1 MKGRR
6 TSMMPEHKT
15 VRAALHDRLIE
26 WIEDAT
32 LGDVFILFLSSL
44 LFGVIGAAVITS
56 AFF

>member
-1 MKGRR
+1 MA
-6 TSMMPEHKT
+6 EHKT

-32 LGDVFILFLSSL
+32 LGDVFILFLSFL

>member
-1 MKGRR
+1 MA
-6 TSMMPEHKT
+6 EHKT

-26 WIEDAT
+26 WIEDAM

-44 LFGVIGAAVITS
+44 LFGVIGVAVITS

>member
-1 MKGRR
+1 
-6 TSMMPEHKT
+6 MMPEHKT

-32 LGDVFILFLSSL
+32 LGDVFISL
-44 LFGVIGAAVITS
+44 LSLILFGSIGAAVITG

>member
-1 MKGRR
+1 MAK
-6 TSMMPEHKT
+6 HKT

-32 LGDVFILFLSSL
+32 LGDVFIASLSLL

>member
-1 MKGRR
+1 
-6 TSMMPEHKT
+6 MMPEHKT